1 MRIEMAHIQEQGIN
15 FAVFNADATNHTD
28 AGRQALLGRLII
40 AAQRNRLRVEK
51 AALAFEEGGQIKYF
65 GTPDLVRFLAPRGVP
80 RWTHTLN
87 V

>member
-28 AGRQALLGRLII
+28 ADREALLRRLVTE
-40 AAQRNRLRVEK
+40 ARRNRLRVEK
-51 AALAFEEGGQIKYF
+51 AALAFKEGGRIKYF
-65 GTPDLVRFLAPRGVP
+65 GTPDLVQFLAPRGVP
-80 RWTHTLN
+80 RWTHTLD